1 MAGEKNFEN
10 RLKKW
15 LEAEGIYPLGEPVDR
30 MSAPPC
36 GFYEKRWGGSRYVKS
51 GLPDMRITVKGIA
64 LEVELKATDGTP
76 SVLQKRNLAQ
86 INGSQGFG
94 FILYPEGFE
103 AFKTIVKGV
112 KQCEFPTAGLKSL
125 IDAHTNTCLLYTS
138 PCLNRPGLPRP
149 LSANTF
155 PGRTPPALTVSRPLP
170 MQPAFPLIT

>member
-10 RLKKW
+10 RLKDW
-15 LEAEGIYPLGEPVDR
+15 LESEGIYPLGHPEDKMTV
-30 MSAPPC
+30 PPC

-94 FILYPEGFE
+94 FILTQK
-103 AFKTIVKGV
+103 A
-112 KQCEFPTAGLKSL
+112 LKPSR
-125 IDAHTNTCLLYTS
+125 LL
-138 PCLNRPGLPRP
+138 
-149 LSANTF
+149 
-155 PGRTPPALTVSRPLP
+155 
-170 MQPAFPLIT
+170 

>member
-103 AFKTIVKGV
+103 AFKTIPKPLNWMWPGFPMCSLGV
-112 KQCEFPTAGLKSL
+112 AFMGPFPNITGKAGS
-125 IDAHTNTCLLYTS
+125 S
-138 PCLNRPGLPRP
+138 MWMWLP
-149 LSANTF
+149 
-155 PGRTPPALTVSRPLP
+155 
-170 MQPAFPLIT
+170 ITHL

>member
-64 LEVELKATDGTP
+64 LEVELKATNGTP
-76 SVLQKRNLAQ
+76 SVLRSVIWPKSTVHR
-86 INGSQGFG
+86 GSGSSFTRK
-94 FILYPEGFE
+94 
-103 AFKTIVKGV
+103 A
-112 KQCEFPTAGLKSL
+112 LKPSR
-125 IDAHTNTCLLYTS
+125 LL
-138 PCLNRPGLPRP
+138 
-149 LSANTF
+149 
-155 PGRTPPALTVSRPLP
+155 
-170 MQPAFPLIT
+170 

>member
-1 MAGEKNFEN
+1 MAGEKSFEN

-15 LEAEGIYPLGEPVDR
+15 LESEGIYPLGEPVDR

-112 KQCEFPTAGLKSL
+112 KQCEFPIQIPLAICGR
-125 IDAHTNTCLLYTS
+125 DRHD
-138 PCLNRPGLPRP
+138 PEHGRRQRPDPWHRP
-149 LSANTF
+149 SH
-155 PGRTPPALTVSRPLP
+155 RH
-170 MQPAFPLIT
+170 